1 MTSLVLQ
8 GDLPMRIIGL
18 PAAPSLSYRIRTGY
32 KERPRRRRL
41 LQLEMISGGANGQTF
56 PVARKFSTVKTRSA
70 RRGLTLGVF
79 VLIRLRDEEH
89 RQNNGI
95 QKKDRITG
103 LTGFGPVVVLPCRG
117 FPSLSFAALQRLW
130 SDNPLILSKE
140 IAAMG
145 RAIRQNDLSRLWVR
159 AGVPATPAGCVSFF
173 LFCPRVRF
181 AHAPAEFPS
190 PAGAEYVTVFMKFT

>member
-8 GDLPMRIIGL
+8 GGLPMRIIGL

-103 LTGFGPVVVLPCRG
+103 LTGFGPVVVFTLSRISELILCR
-117 FPSLSFAALQRLW
+117 STAALVGQSSYPVKRNRRYGPG
-130 SDNPLILSKE
+130 D
-140 IAAMG
+140 
-145 RAIRQNDLSRLWVR
+145 
-159 AGVPATPAGCVSFF
+159 
-173 LFCPRVRF
+173 
-181 AHAPAEFPS
+181 PS
-190 PAGAEYVTVFMKFT
+190 E